1 MEDIHKDSFK
11 AEDCKAEKASIE
23 SKLKNCNDL
32 IRELVQFLEYEEAM
46 TVDPTTQRRI
56 RTKLV
61 ELGIWEQ

>member
-1 MEDIHKDSFK
+1 MEEPIKTCPTSLADL
-11 AEDCKAEKASIE
+11 EG
-23 SKLKNCNDL
+23 KLDDL
-32 IRELVQFLEYEEAM
+32 IKFLEYEEAM

>member
-1 MEDIHKDSFK
+1 MKEPIKT
-11 AEDCKAEKASIE
+11 CPTSIADLE
-23 SKLKNCNDL
+23 GKLDDL
-32 IRELVQFLEYEEAM
+32 IKFLEYEEAM

>member
-1 MEDIHKDSFK
+1 MEEPIKPCPTSLADL
-11 AEDCKAEKASIE
+11 EG
-23 SKLKNCNDL
+23 KLDDL
-32 IRELVQFLEYEEAM
+32 IKFLEYEEAM